1 MSEPKDKFD
10 FEGDFQTSI
19 VSLLVKDSDFNA
31 RTEGLIKPE
40 YFTDELEAGIASAF
54 ISYYAK
60 YKAAPKNKATVAEVI
75 KEAVKGKVIRK
86 DLVPDLGDKLKQL
99 SEFEV
104 DDRNY
109 VIDQVATFA
118 RHQAIK
124 DSILQS
130 VGLLDKGKFDEIEKL
145 IKKANE
151 VGALEDINGYD
162 FFEKVSDRRQERQ
175 DLLSGKATKT
185 GITTGV
191 RELDEVLMH
200 GGWGRKELSL
210 YMGGPKSGKTMALVD
225 HARAAAFAGYNVMYC
240 TLEVSAAI
248 IAERLDANISEFA
261 INNLGMNAL
270 DVERIVSAAKA
281 RAGRLLVHEFP
292 TGTLQPKGLARL
304 ISRYKSKGQNF
315 DLIVVD
321 YADLMA
327 PNHRVSEQREAF
339 RQIYI
344 DLRAIAQTEG
354 VAVLTATQTNREG
367 VKAAV
372 ARMEHI
378 GEDINKV
385 RTADLVIS
393 INANDEEKAEGER
406 RLYFVASRNQEDGMS
421 IRIKTDLNRAKFLAK
436 ILGRE

>member
-1 MSEPKDKFD
+1 
-10 FEGDFQTSI
+10 
-19 VSLLVKDSDFNA
+19 
-31 RTEGLIKPE
+31 
-40 YFTDELEAGIASAF
+40 
-54 ISYYAK
+54 
-60 YKAAPKNKATVAEVI
+60 
-75 KEAVKGKVIRK
+75 
-86 DLVPDLGDKLKQL
+86 
-99 SEFEV
+99 
-104 DDRNY
+104 
-109 VIDQVATFA
+109 
-118 RHQAIK
+118 
-124 DSILQS
+124 
-130 VGLLDKGKFDEIEKL
+130 
-145 IKKANE
+145 
-151 VGALEDINGYD
+151 
-162 FFEKVSDRRQERQ
+162 
-175 DLLSGKATKT
+175 
-185 GITTGV
+185 
-191 RELDEVLMH
+191 
-200 GGWGRKELSL
+200 
-210 YMGGPKSGKTMALVD
+210 
-225 HARAAAFAGYNVMYC
+225 MYC

-261 INNLGMNAL
+261 INNLGMNAI

-344 DLRAIAQTEG
+344 DLRAIAQTES

-393 INANDEEKAEGER
+393 INANDDEKAEGER

-421 IRIKTDLNRAKFLAK
+421 IRIKTDLNRAKFMAK